1 MSVFS
6 VEGTIGKGSIVE
18 FICQER
24 SKSLSAREWKHRI
37 AGYGYRVRD
46 TARGQVIENITSG
59 RFICDLPGDAA

>member
-1 MSVFS
+1 MTGMTL
-6 VEGTIGKGSIVE
+6 EGTLGKGSIVE

-46 TARGQVIENITSG
+46 TARGQVIETITSG